1 MRESWRLK
9 QVFRWQPD
17 ASRVPKSNLDI
28 LRHSELSNSVQVD
41 LLQGSWVLL
50 LELLVEQLLLM
61 GEVMWSRKLL
71 AA

>member
-1 MRESWRLK
+1 
-9 QVFRWQPD
+9 
-17 ASRVPKSNLDI
+17 VPKSNLDI